1 MKRLLLSVSVLAL
14 LVSPANARMGNLNSH
29 EWNARYNRGTSEWN
43 ARYNCSFR
51 LFLAYNRAGDSRF
64 RRYAA
69 MRRDGVNANYAA
81 LTKDGQS
88 LIRSATRYCAA
99 RGQ

>member
-14 LVSPANARMGNLNSH
+14 LSLPASARTGNLSSH
-29 EWNARYNRGTSEWN
+29 EWNARYNRGTPEWN

-51 LFLAYNRAGDSRF
+51 LFLAYNRAGDPRF

-69 MRRDGVNANYAA
+69 MRRAGVGAGYAV
-81 LTKDGQS
+81 LSKDGQS
-88 LIRSATRYCAA
+88 LIHSATRYCAA